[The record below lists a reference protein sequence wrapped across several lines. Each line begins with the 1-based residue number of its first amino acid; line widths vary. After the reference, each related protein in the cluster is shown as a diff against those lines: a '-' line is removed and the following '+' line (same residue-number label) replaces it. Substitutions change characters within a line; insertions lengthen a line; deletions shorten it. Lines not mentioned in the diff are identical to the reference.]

1 MVLLLLVA
9 SLTTTPLERCRE
21 LFDLGLRVV
30 CSYFLHIHDLV
41 PARRWRACTFY
52 HPKDVSCLDNKQE
65 QSGGWGNSCYL
76 NNFATISLVVLLTI
90 PYFLQK
96 IIFDLIYIC
105 YYSYVLIK
113 FISCIDINDVA
124 GNLSIGMHIGLFF
137 SCNQFN
143 VN

>member
-1 MVLLLLVA
+1 MGAIWKKQNKIGVKNNIPVVLLSVVGVLGVLFYALGRHLGVGVSIIHLCVSLSLL
-9 SLTTTPLERCRE
+9 
-21 LFDLGLRVV
+21 
-30 CSYFLHIHDLV
+30 FLS
-41 PARRWRACTFY
+41 P
-52 HPKDVSCLDNKQE
+52 
-65 QSGGWGNSCYL
+65 GGWGNSCYL

-96 IIFDLIYIC
+96 IIFDFIYIC
-105 YYSYVLIK
+105 YYYYVLIK

-124 GNLSIGMHIGLFF
+124 GNSSIGMHIGLFF